1 MGSRKTSAASSYD
14 ESSSTQSFDMCSVS
28 HCLLFALEMLFPSAN
43 VTEAAERERLTRE
56 VS

>member
-1 MGSRKTSAASSYD
+1 LRTSLA
-14 ESSSTQSFDMCSVS
+14 EQ
-28 HCLLFALEMLFPSAN
+28 LPFPSAN